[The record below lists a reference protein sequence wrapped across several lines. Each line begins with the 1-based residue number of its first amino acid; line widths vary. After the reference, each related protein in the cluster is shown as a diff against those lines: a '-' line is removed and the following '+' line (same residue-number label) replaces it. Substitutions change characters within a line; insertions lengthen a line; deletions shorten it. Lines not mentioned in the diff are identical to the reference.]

1 MTGTR
6 SAARAR
12 FHFAQQILLVVGAA
26 FAGAG
31 AWVLLAPLEHTGFA
45 ASYTAWRDGAF
56 AVWGVG
62 WIAFSVLPLL
72 FAASSHRLRRDPG
85 IVRSVA
91 SSLVPVVQL
100 VAIPS
105 FWSEASLRLGM
116 KARALAQP
124 ATSLCALSTLA
135 LVSAPV
141 TYLLDERYTWGA
153 FRLHFG
159 VLAVALGFLAVR
171 FAGRMRAATT
181 HAAALEQ
188 S

>member
-12 FHFAQQILLVVGAA
+12 FLLAQRIVLVVGAA

-31 AWVLLAPLEHTGFA
+31 AFVLAAPLEGTAFA
-45 ASYTAWRDGAF
+45 ASWTTWRDAGFVAW
-56 AVWGVG
+56 AIG
-62 WIAFSVLPLL
+62 WIAFSALPLC
-72 FAASSHRLRRDPG
+72 FAASFSRLGRDPL

-91 SSLVPVVQL
+91 SSLVPLSQL

-105 FWSEASLRLGM
+105 FWSDASLRMGLR
-116 KARALAQP
+116 ARTLAQP
-124 ATSLCALSTLA
+124 ATFLCALSALA
-135 LVSAPV
+135 AASAPL

-159 VLAVALGFLAVR
+159 VLAVVMGLLAVR
-171 FAGRMRAATT
+171 FAGRMAAVAR
-181 HAAALEQ
+181 HARALEE